1 MRDGDPISAVSAFKD
16 VFASGTRFRQKGGSR
31 ITFDPATGATII
43 PIELGM
49 ITGKALKRSARGIAF
64 RAYLF
69 RTRLSLKIFLMKRRS
84 ALFLTRR
91 HLCRLEAKNPH
102 Y

>member
-1 MRDGDPISAVSAFKD
+1 
-16 VFASGTRFRQKGGSR
+16 
-31 ITFDPATGATII
+31 
-43 PIELGM
+43 
-49 ITGKALKRSARGIAF
+49 
-64 RAYLF
+64 
-69 RTRLSLKIFLMKRRS
+69 LSLKIFLMKRRS